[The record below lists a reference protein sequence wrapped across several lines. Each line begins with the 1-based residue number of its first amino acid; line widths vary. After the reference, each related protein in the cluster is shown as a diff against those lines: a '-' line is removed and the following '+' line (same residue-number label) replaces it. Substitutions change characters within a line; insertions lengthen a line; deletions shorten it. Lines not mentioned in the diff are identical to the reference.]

1 MDVHEAWREL
11 MFADTEQEAKLPRD
25 PVAPAKRSDSAQR
38 KAQTKVLDDGQSAH
52 SFATLMLEMATLAR
66 NTCRTPGADTG
77 TATGKDIGAAITP
90 SFDITT
96 RANATQQKA
105 LDLIKA
111 IQL

>member
-52 SFATLMLEMATLAR
+52 SFATLMLERATLPR

-77 TATGKDIGAAITP
+77 TTITP